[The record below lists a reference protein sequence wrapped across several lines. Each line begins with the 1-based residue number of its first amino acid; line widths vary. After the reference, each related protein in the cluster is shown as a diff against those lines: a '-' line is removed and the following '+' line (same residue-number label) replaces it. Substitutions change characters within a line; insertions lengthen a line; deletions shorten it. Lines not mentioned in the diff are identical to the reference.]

1 MAIAVSH
8 CVEFSVRI
16 LVGEGGSLNVLC
28 ATVNKSNE
36 FLS

>member
-1 MAIAVSH
+1 MAIAVLH

-28 ATVNKSNE
+28 ETINK
-36 FLS
+36 